1 MKERTGMESIIAPSI
16 LAADFSCLGAEIAR
30 VEAAGC
36 ALLHI
41 DVMDGHFVPNLT
53 VGPDVTRALRRVTA
67 LPFDVHLMVENPE
80 DFIERFAAAG
90 ADYITVHAEAAR
102 HLHRVLEQ
110 IKACGA
116 RAGAALNPA
125 TPWENLRH
133 VVRDLDQIILMTV
146 NPGFGGQR
154 FIEAML
160 PKIAACAEW
169 LRAENPACRLSVDG
183 GVNSA
188 TAPAAL
194 TAGAQVLVAGAAVF
208 GQADPAAALR
218 DLRLLAQ
225 THRPA

>member
-1 MKERTGMESIIAPSI
+1 MDIMIAPSI
-16 LAADFSCLGAEIAR
+16 LAADFARLGEEIAR

-36 ALLHI
+36 ELLHI

-53 VGPDVTRALRRVTA
+53 IGPDAVKALRGVTG

-80 DFIERFAAAG
+80 DHIERFAAAG

-102 HLHRVLEQ
+102 HLHRLLAQ
-110 IKACGA
+110 IRACGA

-133 VVRDLDQIILMTV
+133 VAGDLDLVLLMTV
-146 NPGFGGQR
+146 DPGFGGQS
-154 FIEAML
+154 FIGAML
-160 PKIAACAEW
+160 PKIAACAKW
-169 LRAENPACRLSVDG
+169 LHAENPACRLEVDG
-183 GVNSA
+183 GINTA

-194 TAGAQVLVAGAAVF
+194 AAGADILVAGAAVF

-218 DLRLLAQ
+218 ALQELA
-225 THRPA
+225 HRQS